1 MQSLT
6 SHYHQLLAPSSNW
19 KVESVHVSMSGKRV
33 EIRLVCTGKQV
44 ACPVCGASW
53 KMGSK
58 PFRHRG
64 PVRHCRFTL
73 QFESFAIEL
82 LLHCANIKAS
92 ARGFHRF
99 ESYRNRI
106 LFYCGKLNRAIES

>member
-1 MQSLT
+1 MEHELKTVQ
-6 SHYHQLLAPSSNW
+6 APW
-19 KVESVHVSMSGKRV
+19 
-33 EIRLVCTGKQV
+33 
-44 ACPVCGASW
+44 A
-53 KMGSK
+53 
-58 PFRHRG
+58 
-64 PVRHCRFTL
+64 VRHCRFTL